1 MKNTNEK
8 LPSKIAEFQV
18 LNIHFFTS
26 ISLIFRGVYTVINLI
41 STGYE

>member
-26 ISLIFRGVYTVINLI
+26 ISLIFRAVYTD
-41 STGYE
+41 

>member
-8 LPSKIAEFQV
+8 LPLKIDEFQV

-26 ISLIFRGVYTVINLI
+26 ISLIFRAVYID
-41 STGYE
+41 

>member
-18 LNIHFFTS
+18 LNIHFFTI
-26 ISLIFRGVYTVINLI
+26 ISLIFRAVLLINLM
-41 STGYE
+41 STG